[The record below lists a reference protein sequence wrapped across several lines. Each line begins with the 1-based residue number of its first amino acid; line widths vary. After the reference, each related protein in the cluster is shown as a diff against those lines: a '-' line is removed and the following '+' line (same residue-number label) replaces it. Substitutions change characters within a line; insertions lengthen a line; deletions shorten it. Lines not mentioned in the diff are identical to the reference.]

1 MKKSIFAMAT
11 AILIMSVAFTSCNT
25 SSQKV
30 ENAENNVIEANED
43 LDKANQEY
51 LDEIESY
58 RRETADKIAANNRS
72 IEEFNARIE
81 NEKEQARAEYRK
93 EIAALEQKNSDMK
106 KKMDDYKAEGKDK
119 WEKFKTEFSR
129 DMDELGNAFRGLTV
143 KNVK

>member
-11 AILIMSVAFTSCNT
+11 ATLIMSVAFTSCNT

-58 RRETADKIAANNRS
+58 RRETADKIAANNKS

>member
-11 AILIMSVAFTSCNT
+11 ATLIMSVAFTSCNT